1 MWSRRWSV
9 RGLVAVIGVVSA
21 APCVRAQ
28 DRAEVT
34 IADSVVRP
42 ESLTSNRD
50 GTVFFGSMA
59 RGIIYRARPG
69 AAQAE
74 PWIPAATGGLTSVL
88 GVLADEQA
96 STLWVCANTPFSR
109 DAAPAGRAALLAYDL
124 KTGAAKGTY
133 PFPNGGLC
141 NDIAVAADGTAY
153 ASDTFGGRVL
163 RLRRGATALEVW
175 AADPQIAMID
185 GLTLLA
191 DGALYVNT
199 YSTGKLL
206 RIPIGPDGAAGPIVQ
221 LTTSLPLVHPDGLRT
236 VGRNVMLQA
245 EGQGRLAEITIDGDR
260 AEVRVIKD
268 GLTGATAVTLVGDTA
283 FVLVERLKAVAVPYR
298 LGAPI

>member
-1 MWSRRWSV
+1 
-9 RGLVAVIGVVSA
+9 
-21 APCVRAQ
+21 
-28 DRAEVT
+28 
-34 IADSVVRP
+34 
-42 ESLTSNRD
+42 
-50 GTVFFGSMA
+50 
-59 RGIIYRARPG
+59 
-69 AAQAE
+69 
-74 PWIPAATGGLTSVL
+74 
-88 GVLADEQA
+88 
-96 STLWVCANTPFSR
+96 
-109 DAAPAGRAALLAYDL
+109 
-124 KTGAAKGTY
+124 
-133 PFPNGGLC
+133 
-141 NDIAVAADGTAY
+141 
-153 ASDTFGGRVL
+153 
-163 RLRRGATALEVW
+163 
-175 AADPQIAMID
+175 MID

-221 LTTSLPLVHPDGLRT
+221 LTTSLPLAHPDGLRT

-245 EGQGRLAEITIDGDR
+245 EGQVRLAEITIDGDR